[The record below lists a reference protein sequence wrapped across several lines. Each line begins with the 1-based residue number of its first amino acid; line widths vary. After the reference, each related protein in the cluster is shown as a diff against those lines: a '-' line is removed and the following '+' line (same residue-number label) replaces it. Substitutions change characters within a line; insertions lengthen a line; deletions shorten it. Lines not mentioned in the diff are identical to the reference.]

1 MNGDSWLG
9 PGSKSEFAIVRS
21 PLASV
26 LIVEPADFAVPA
38 A

>member
-1 MNGDSWLG
+1 MTGDPR
-9 PGSKSEFAIVRS
+9 PGQGWKPELAILRS
-21 PLASV
+21 PLVSV